1 MLLLKAAVNVGSE
14 LPASSYSLKTNT
26 ECSGRFIFS
35 EFYIFFLLP
44 MDFIL
49 RVKMPSDL
57 NSTALLCEQ
66 ILNS

>member
-14 LPASSYSLKTNT
+14 LQASSYSPNT
-26 ECSGRFIFS
+26 ECCGRFIFS
-35 EFYIFFLLP
+35 KLYIFFLLP
-44 MDFIL
+44 IGFHFESEYAL
-49 RVKMPSDL
+49 PSDL